1 MWLYGNGKSDISLL
15 CGKTYLVFII
25 SPKSCLRFVFLSPIF
40 CWDKDMDIVKKF
52 KLAEIPETDIKELE
66 SQAMDDGDAAYLLGI
81 ILFLQK

>member
-1 MWLYGNGKSDISLL
+1 
-15 CGKTYLVFII
+15 
-25 SPKSCLRFVFLSPIF
+25 
-40 CWDKDMDIVKKF
+40 MDIVKKF